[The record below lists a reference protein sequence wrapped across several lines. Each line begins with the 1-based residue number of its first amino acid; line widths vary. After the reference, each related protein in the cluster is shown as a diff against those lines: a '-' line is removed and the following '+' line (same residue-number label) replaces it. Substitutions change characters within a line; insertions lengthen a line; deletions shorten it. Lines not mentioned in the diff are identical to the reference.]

1 MSFLEAILMGI
12 VQGITE
18 FLPVSSSGH
27 LAVLSRLFHIESDT
41 GVLFPV
47 LLHVGTLAA
56 VCASFASD
64 LKRIA
69 IELIRMA
76 KDIIYNGATY
86 FHNRFHEESARD
98 YRKLLH
104 NNYRKLSVML
114 IISTI
119 PTAVLGYLMQNI
131 AERAF
136 SSLLAVG
143 LGFLVTGVLLFVVSN
158 WRTGKKIPKDMKA
171 SQAAAIGICQG
182 LGTFPGV
189 SRLGITMTAGL
200 LCGLNRSF
208 ALRYSYLLSI
218 PAVVGA
224 LILELKEFRAP
235 DMSWGLGGCYGAGTV
250 TSAVVGFFCIRWMLK
265 ITKSRR
271 FSLFAGY
278 CFVLGIAVIVCH
290 FTFS

>member
-1 MSFLEAILMGI
+1 MSYFEAILMGI

-27 LAVLSRLFHIESDT
+27 LAVLGRLFHIESDT
-41 GVLFPV
+41 GMLFPV
-47 LLHVGTLAA
+47 LLHLGTLAA
-56 VCASFASD
+56 VCVSFASD
-64 LKRIA
+64 LKRMA

-76 KDIIYNGATY
+76 NDIIYNGATY
-86 FHNRFHEESARD
+86 FHNRFHEEAARD

-104 NNYRKLSVML
+104 NNYRRLVVML
-114 IISTI
+114 MVSMI
-119 PTAVLGYLMQNI
+119 PTAVLGYLMQGI
-131 AERAF
+131 AEQAS

-143 LGFLVTGVLLFVVSN
+143 LGFLVTGVLLLVVSN
-158 WRTGKKIPKDMKA
+158 WKTGKKIPRDMKA

-208 ALRYSYLLSI
+208 ALRYSFLLSI
-218 PAVVGA
+218 PAVMGA
-224 LILELKEFRAP
+224 LILELQEFRAP
-235 DMSWGLGGCYGAGTV
+235 DMTWGLGGCYAAGTV
-250 TSAVVGFFCIRWMLK
+250 AAAVVGFFSIRWMLK